1 MEEPTTDGSTTMSNT
16 ILPTRRGSRLLLATA
31 AVAAVAAGGSVAYAA
46 WSSTA
51 TGSSQAR
58 SGTASS
64 ATVTAAS
71 GTAGLYPGASDAV
84 YFTITNPNSFPV
96 TYTTATFGAVVSSDP
111 ALCPAANV
119 TASDKTGLS
128 ITVAANTT
136 SATLSI
142 PAAVTMAANA
152 PDGCQNKT
160 FTIPTTLGQ

>member
-1 MEEPTTDGSTTMSNT
+1 MSVN
-16 ILPTRRGSRLLLATA
+16 IIPTRSGSRLVVGLFT
-31 AVAAVAAGGSVAYAA
+31 VAAVGIGGSVAYAA
-46 WSSTA
+46 WTSTA

-58 SGTASS
+58 SGAASS
-64 ATVTAAS
+64 ATVTAAT

-84 YFTITNPNSFPV
+84 YFTVTNPNSFPV
-96 TYTTATFGAVVSSDP
+96 TYTTANFGAVVSSDP

-119 TASDKTGLS
+119 TTADKTGLS

-152 PDGCQNKT
+152 PDGCQSKT